1 MPVKGI
7 LSKDEYEVL
16 DASEQENFVNR
27 DGSDLYFLDLS
38 KEEADEIAGL
48 QPLKDVTNKER
59 KRAAQ
64 AEKQLK
70 QFSNLGKTPDELL
83 AMIELAVKADEQ
95 INPLQT
101 QNNTQQPDINAVLEK
116 QHQEH
121 LRQIAKMGEGH
132 KSDLAVKESEV
143 DTLKKKIAQDK
154 FNSAISEAGLAVGI
168 KPKNIKW
175 AQQDLAGRVQFNDTG
190 KATMLDEDGD
200 PTSVSVQDFLDKDWR
215 KENDDMYVKVS
226 SGGGVSLNSNTP
238 SGGFATKYINAGDH
252 KAFNDNLDAIR
263 SGKVKVKT

>member
-1 MPVKGI
+1 MSVKGI

-83 AMIELAVKADEQ
+83 TMIELAQATALNAIAKANNSTLREIVVTLLNNNIELMLELQQQ
-95 INPLQT
+95 IGF
-101 QNNTQQPDINAVLEK
+101 IKEKRARELEK
-116 QHQEH
+116 Y
-121 LRQIAKMGEGH
+121 
-132 KSDLAVKESEV
+132 
-143 DTLKKKIAQDK
+143 AQ
-154 FNSAISEAGLAVGI
+154 
-168 KPKNIKW
+168 
-175 AQQDLAGRVQFNDTG
+175 
-190 KATMLDEDGD
+190 
-200 PTSVSVQDFLDKDWR
+200 R
-215 KENDDMYVKVS
+215 K
-226 SGGGVSLNSNTP
+226 
-238 SGGFATKYINAGDH
+238 
-252 KAFNDNLDAIR
+252 
-263 SGKVKVKT
+263 